1 MTLVPVIATIS
12 VKERDIVSSLSV
24 LIILLADE
32 VVIGLRMPAQHLRV
46 YQNHAYKS
54 RYHLPARLKQPG
66 FSEAY
71 RVFNKVVCT
80 CRQRERNGNGASGG
94 NDGTSD
100 LQQVFA

>member
-71 RVFNKVVCT
+71 RVFNKMMCS
-80 CRQRERNGNGASGG
+80 CRQQERNGNGARSGDEG
-94 NDGTSD
+94 VPY
-100 LQQVFA
+100 LQ